1 MMTSLII
8 PTGTLSQLT
17 VMNCSMIAG
26 VLIERDRLAPFCGY
40 CMLEIL
46 GRKQKTEEKDGE
58 IDTEIAG
65 QAREKGL

>member
-1 MMTSLII
+1 MKPI
-8 PTGTLSQLT
+8 PETPGMQT
-17 VMNCSMIAG
+17 MCPDNCRY
-26 VLIERDRLAPFCGY
+26 RDRLAPFCGY

>member
-1 MMTSLII
+1 MKPI
-8 PTGTLSQLT
+8 PEPPGMRT
-17 VMNCSMIAG
+17 MCPDNCRY
-26 VLIERDRLAPFCGY
+26 RDRLAPFCGY

-46 GRKQKTEEKDGE
+46 GRKQDTEEKDGE

>member
-1 MMTSLII
+1 MRTMC
-8 PTGTLSQLT
+8 PD
-17 VMNCSMIAG
+17 NCRY
-26 VLIERDRLAPFCGY
+26 RDRLAPFCGY